1 MLDRFLNNRKPS
13 FRSPE
18 LSMDAHYNP
27 PGIRGD
33 WKVVADDWLKIN
45 APAEVQEL
53 ENNDE

>member
-1 MLDRFLNNRKPS
+1 
-13 FRSPE
+13 
-18 LSMDAHYNP
+18 MDAHYNP